1 MSTRYATNIVLA
13 LASGFVIV
21 ATFAFSPNVAG
32 WLAFAITGVFVLAMT
47 AGASVLP
54 RRGWTQRGLDAAV
67 AALAVWTIVES
78 LVFNGAAM
86 TWITFGAAAG
96 MLVLAIA
103 GLTVHELTT
112 ERVVHSL
119 ESADERERRHDEVY
133 A

>member
-1 MSTRYATNIVLA
+1 MSTRYATSIVLA
-13 LASGFVIV
+13 LAAGFVIV

-32 WLAFAITGVFVLAMT
+32 WIAFAVTGVFVLVMT
-47 AGASVLP
+47 AGAAALP
-54 RRGWTQRGLDAAV
+54 RRGWAQRGLDAAV
-67 AALAVWTIVES
+67 AVLAIWTIVES
-78 LVFNGAAM
+78 LVFSGAALS
-86 TWITFGAAAG
+86 WITFGAAAG

-119 ESADERERRHDEVY
+119 ASAEQRERRHEEAY

>member
-1 MSTRYATNIVLA
+1 MSTRYATN
-13 LASGFVIV
+13 
-21 ATFAFSPNVAG
+21 
-32 WLAFAITGVFVLAMT
+32 
-47 AGASVLP
+47 
-54 RRGWTQRGLDAAV
+54 
-67 AALAVWTIVES
+67 
-78 LVFNGAAM
+78 M

-96 MLVLAIA
+96 MLGLAIA